1 MYVDEHSHTLSLSNF
16 SHFSNNLQ
24 GFASDIG
31 ITSFHITAASNTT
44 EDKPSRD
51 FTPGPVTTDFRYT
64 KTEPEEP
71 AQLLTEHCFF
81 CLSSSLYCPTPPVL
95 SGLVKCRNLPISFQ
109 STIQREESLIH
120 NLKKK
125 YWKKKLRWA
134 KIIYRESE
142 ERREKEKPK
151 ERKEGQIEEG
161 WINAGAWSLFFFF
174 FLSPLFFFNFFFS
187 LPLSNDSQWKE
198 KAFSLSSVELHISF
212 LLERQG
218 GNTQSNVHTW
228 TQTHTQL
235 HTQEGLDWWIILC
248 QRN

>member
-1 MYVDEHSHTLSLSNF
+1 MLLLLQIQQKTNRRGTSHQGQLLLTSDTQKLNRKNLHSSSQSTASSAFRPPCTAPHPQFSLDLWNVGTCRFPSRALSN
-16 SHFSNNLQ
+16 
-24 GFASDIG
+24 ARK
-31 ITSFHITAASNTT
+31 AWYTT
-44 EDKPSRD
+44 
-51 FTPGPVTTDFRYT
+51 
-64 KTEPEEP
+64 
-71 AQLLTEHCFF
+71 
-81 CLSSSLYCPTPPVL
+81 
-95 SGLVKCRNLPISFQ
+95 
-109 STIQREESLIH
+109 
-120 NLKKK
+120 KKK

-161 WINAGAWSLFFFF
+161 WINAGAWSLFFFS
-174 FLSPLFFFNFFFS
+174 LPSLFFQFFFS

-235 HTQEGLDWWIILC
+235 HTQEGLDWWILLC